1 MHQHGVA
8 VLHPAGVV
16 RAGRSGQRL
25 VDDLD
30 ALDGGVVAVD
40 VRRQP
45 LHGLLLLLL
54 LRRCLLLLLLELE
67 LRLVRRRRLTLLV
80 LQLVQRRL

>member
-54 LRRCLLLLLLELE
+54 RRCLLLLLLELE